1 MKICAVAVAA
11 LAALPLSSKAQSAGD
26 LRLLSELP
34 PAVRRYGANAEVTFK
49 VVDTDG
55 KPVEGVSVCGVETDP
70 AGVALY
76 RGIVVNGQLQVNIS
90 SPSIYSPTVAP
101 IAFSELSN
109 DKKSFAPTNMQPI
122 VVRRKVKPHEMVR
135 GSVKL
140 WPFNRE
146 RPMEGKYE
154 TEWFNVEVGM
164 FPGVSGNMGYG
175 NLMAGYILLEPK
187 SPEDG
192 FQEIE
197 AYPDSLVTPLTAP
210 TDGYKPGVFE
220 LMFREDRSSRGSWED
235 VRLIA
240 FRHKTPDGF
249 VYGVVKMN
257 GRFCNSLEYSVNSVA
272 GELSLEAEERR
283 WSPFR

>member
-1 MKICAVAVAA
+1 MKIFAVAVAA
-11 LAALPLSSKAQSAGD
+11 LAALPHSSKAQSVGD

-55 KPVEGVSVCGVETDP
+55 KPVEGVSVCGVNTDS
-70 AGVALY
+70 AGLAVY
-76 RGIVVNGQLQVNIS
+76 RGIVVNGQLQVAVS
-90 SPSIYSPTVAP
+90 SLDIYSPTVAP
-101 IAFSELSN
+101 IVFSELSDDN
-109 DKKSFAPTNMQPI
+109 KSFAPTNMQPI

-135 GSVKL
+135 GSVNL
-140 WPFNRE
+140 WSFNRE

-154 TEWFNVEVGM
+154 TEWFNVETGM
-164 FPGVSGNMGYG
+164 FPGVLGNMGYG
-175 NLMAGYILLEPK
+175 NLMAGYVILEPK

-192 FQEIE
+192 FQEVE
-197 AYPDSLVTPLTAP
+197 VYPDSLGTPLAAP

-220 LMFREDRSSRGSWED
+220 MMFREDRSSRSGEG

-240 FRHKTPDGF
+240 FRHKTSAGF

-257 GRFCNSLEYSVNSVA
+257 GRFCNNLEYIVNSVA
-272 GELSLEAEERR
+272 GEQSLEAEERR
-283 WSPFR
+283 WSSFR

>member
-1 MKICAVAVAA
+1 MKIFAVAVAA
-11 LAALPLSSKAQSAGD
+11 LAALPLSSKAQSVGD

-55 KPVEGVSVCGVETDP
+55 KPVEGVSVCGVNTDS
-70 AGVALY
+70 AGLAIY
-76 RGIVVNGQLQVNIS
+76 RGIVVNGQLQVAVS
-90 SPSIYSPTVAP
+90 SPDIYSPTVAP
-101 IAFSELSN
+101 IVFSELSDDN
-109 DKKSFAPTNMQPI
+109 KSFAPTNMQPI

-135 GSVKL
+135 GSVNL
-140 WPFNRE
+140 WSIHRE

-154 TEWFNVEVGM
+154 TEWFSLEAGM
-164 FPGVSGNMGYG
+164 FPGVSENMGYG
-175 NLMAGYILLEPK
+175 NLMAGYVILEPK

-192 FQEIE
+192 FQEVE
-197 AYPDSLVTPLTAP
+197 VYQDSLGTPLAAP

-220 LMFREDRSSRGSWED
+220 MMFREDRSSRSGEG

-240 FRHKTPDGF
+240 FRHKTSAGF

-257 GRFCNSLEYSVNSVA
+257 GRFCNNLEYIVNSVA
-272 GELSLEAEERR
+272 GEQSLEAEERR
-283 WSPFR
+283 WSSFR

>member
-76 RGIVVNGQLQVNIS
+76 RGIVVNGQLQVDIS

-135 GSVKL
+135 GSVNL
-140 WPFNRE
+140 WSFNRE

-257 GRFCNSLEYSVNSVA
+257 GRFCNNLEYIVNSVA

>member
-1 MKICAVAVAA
+1 MKIYAVAA
-11 LAALPLSSKAQSAGD
+11 VAIAALPLFLKAESVGD

-55 KPVEGVSVCGVETDP
+55 KPVEGVSVCGVNTDS
-70 AGVALY
+70 AGLAVY
-76 RGIVVNGQLQVNIS
+76 RGIVVNGQLQVAVS
-90 SPSIYSPTVAP
+90 SPDIYSPTVAP
-101 IAFSELSN
+101 IVFSELSDDN
-109 DKKSFAPTNMQPI
+109 KSFAPTNMQPI

-135 GSVKL
+135 GSVNL
-140 WPFNRE
+140 WSFNRE

-154 TEWFNVEVGM
+154 TEWFNVETGM

-175 NLMAGYILLEPK
+175 NLMAGYVILEPK

-192 FQEIE
+192 FQEVE
-197 AYPDSLVTPLTAP
+197 VYPDSLGTPLVAP
-210 TDGYKPGVFE
+210 TDGYTPGVFE
-220 LMFREDRSSRGSWED
+220 MMFREDRSNRSGEG

-240 FRHKTPDGF
+240 FRHKTSAGF

-257 GRFCNSLEYSVNSVA
+257 GRFCNNLEYIVNSVA
-272 GELSLEAEERR
+272 GEQSLEAEERR
-283 WSPFR
+283 WSSFR

>member
-1 MKICAVAVAA
+1 MKIYAVAA
-11 LAALPLSSKAQSAGD
+11 VAIAALPLFLKAESVGD

-55 KPVEGVSVCGVETDP
+55 KPVEGVSVCGVNTDS
-70 AGVALY
+70 AGLAVY
-76 RGIVVNGQLQVNIS
+76 RGIVVNGQLQVAVS
-90 SPSIYSPTVAP
+90 SPDIYSPTVAP
-101 IAFSELSN
+101 IVFSELSDDN
-109 DKKSFAPTNMQPI
+109 KSFAPTNMQPI

-135 GSVKL
+135 GSVNL
-140 WPFNRE
+140 WSFNRE

-154 TEWFNVEVGM
+154 TEWFNVETGM

-175 NLMAGYILLEPK
+175 NLMAGYVILEPK

-192 FQEIE
+192 FQEVE
-197 AYPDSLVTPLTAP
+197 VYPDSLGTPLAAP

-220 LMFREDRSSRGSWED
+220 MMFREDRSNRSGEG

-240 FRHKTPDGF
+240 FRHKTSAGF

-257 GRFCNSLEYSVNSVA
+257 GRFCNNLEYIVNSVA
-272 GELSLEAEERR
+272 GEQSLEAEERR
-283 WSPFR
+283 WSSFR